1 MLRILDACYEAAA
14 KLVPESKLSI
24 LLIDDDGN
32 IRYTYPHDFLAQ
44 R

>member
-1 MLRILDACYEAAA
+1 MLRILDACYEAAS
-14 KLVPESKLSI
+14 KLVPESELSI

-32 IRYTYPHDFLAQ
+32 IRYTYPHNFLAK